1 MTALTEDMNVISKAM
16 AAGYV
21 PGASPYAC
29 EISDALRG
37 REVTLARKYLETA
50 REAIKREEQS
60 MNNVTPNPMNL
71 CQSSHFPPDLAECGA
86 QESTSMQRLR
96 ERVAGNTESLCAL
109 RKSLTD
115 LRNRLGGMPPTTT
128 ASVSVAPTMPRAD
141 NPDVVGII
149 TRINDSLAE
158 GEEALNQIDEVMR
171 SLRKLV

>member
-1 MTALTEDMNVISKAM
+1 
-16 AAGYV
+16 
-21 PGASPYAC
+21 
-29 EISDALRG
+29 
-37 REVTLARKYLETA
+37 
-50 REAIKREEQS
+50 
-60 MNNVTPNPMNL
+60 MNNVPG
-71 CQSSHFPPDLAECGA
+71 QSSHFPPDLAECGA

-115 LRNRLGGMPPTTT
+115 LRNRLGGMPPPTT